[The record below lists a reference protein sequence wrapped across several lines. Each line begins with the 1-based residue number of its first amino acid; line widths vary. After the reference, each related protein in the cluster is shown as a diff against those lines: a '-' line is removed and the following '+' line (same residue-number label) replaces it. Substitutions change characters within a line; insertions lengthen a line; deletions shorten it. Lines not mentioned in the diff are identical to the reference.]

1 MSGWFPPLPFPPLG
15 LFPPLGGFS
24 EAPSASSKVP
34 PSVLRTLG
42 MRPSGGGGSGEIL
55 PLPAA
60 PSCSS
65 RVGEGERETSA
76 ESGLFLF
83 LDESEDL
90 EEEEAVLEEELEDFE
105 VDELEEPDL

>member
-1 MSGWFPPLPFPPLG
+1 
-15 LFPPLGGFS
+15 
-24 EAPSASSKVP
+24 
-34 PSVLRTLG
+34 

-55 PLPAA
+55 PLAA
-60 PSCSS
+60 PSSS
-65 RVGEGERETSA
+65 LVGEGERETSA

-105 VDELEEPDL
+105 VDELEELDL

>member
-1 MSGWFPPLPFPPLG
+1 
-15 LFPPLGGFS
+15 
-24 EAPSASSKVP
+24 
-34 PSVLRTLG
+34 

-55 PLPAA
+55 PLLA

-90 EEEEAVLEEELEDFE
+90 DEEEEAVLEEELEDFE
-105 VDELEEPDL
+105 VDELEELDL

>member
-1 MSGWFPPLPFPPLG
+1 MP
-15 LFPPLGGFS
+15 
-24 EAPSASSKVP
+24 
-34 PSVLRTLG
+34 
-42 MRPSGGGGSGEIL
+42 
-55 PLPAA
+55 A

>member
-1 MSGWFPPLPFPPLG
+1 LP
-15 LFPPLGGFS
+15 
-24 EAPSASSKVP
+24 
-34 PSVLRTLG
+34 
-42 MRPSGGGGSGEIL
+42 
-55 PLPAA
+55 A

-105 VDELEEPDL
+105 VDELEELDL